1 MANRR
6 EQLVVRAREPWKNRL
21 VAALLVAALGAGAWA
36 LFAYGYSRAGI
47 DLQVLQKQ
55 GRQLE
60 AEIGRLTGENAEL
73 REQKAVL
80 ERSRDID
87 QRAYG
92 EVKESL
98 QELQDEI
105 LELQEEVAFYRS
117 IVAPNESA
125 KGLRVQTFKLERNG
139 EARGYRYRLILT
151 QVATNNRIT
160 RGRVH
165 MTIEGLQADKQ
176 RELALKDIAT
186 EEDTS
191 LAFRFKYFQSF
202 EGDIVLPQGFIPSRV
217 RLTVESKRAK
227 IEKTYEWPQ
236 DDQSAEMHGVAAS
249 LPS

>member
-1 MANRR
+1 MASRR
-6 EQLVVRAREPWKNRL
+6 GQLVVRAREPWKNRL
-21 VAALLVAALGAGAWA
+21 IAALLLAVLAAGAWV

-47 DLQVLQKQ
+47 DLQALQQ
-55 GRQLE
+55 RERQLE
-60 AEIGRLTGENAEL
+60 AEIDRLRSENTEF

-92 EVKESL
+92 EVKDSL
-98 QELQDEI
+98 TNLQDEI

-117 IVAPNESA
+117 IVAPDESA
-125 KGLRVQTFKLERNG
+125 KGLRIQTFKLERNG

-151 QVATNNRIT
+151 QVAKNNRAT
-160 RGRVH
+160 RGQVH
-165 MTIEGLQADKQ
+165 MSIEGLQADKQ
-176 RELALKDIAT
+176 RELTLKDVAT
-186 EEDTS
+186 KEDTN

-217 RLTVESKRAK
+217 RLTVEANRAK

-236 DDQSAEMHGVAAS
+236 DDQSAEMHGTTVF